1 MPINRAGLLLLAPL
15 LLALPSAAPVSAKTV
30 ELILDASGSMNAQLP
45 GGETRLAAAK
55 TAVAKVVALLPKD
68 TDLAFRAYGH
78 QSPREKHD
86 CNDTQLLVSFGAAGG
101 NGAQIESSARG
112 LTARGYTPITRVLE
126 LAAKDF
132 ISGGKKGEKAIV
144 LVSDGKETCD
154 GDPCA
159 TAAALAAAGAE
170 LSIHA
175 IGFEVDLAARKQLQ
189 CIAKVARGSYADAAG
204 AAQLA
209 AALQQAVAAK
219 MEKVAP
225 LGKEPGNLQ
234 VKGADLIGHVVKDAA
249 TGKIVGEISSTID
262 TVKVPAGLYHVA
274 FGNAWWKSVSVE
286 SGKTTVLEPAILE
299 VENAGLNGHT
309 VLDSETGAK
318 IAEVSSIKK
327 SVTLLPGVYE
337 ITFGKLVWPLVK
349 VDGGK
354 KTLLRP
360 GRLKVEG
367 ASFGGHKVKTAAGAD
382 AGEVSNMAATLPLP
396 PGDYT
401 VEIGGQPVAFKIAEG
416 ETTTLKAK

>member
-1 MPINRAGLLLLAPL
+1 MKPAFVAVLLSALLAPT
-15 LLALPSAAPVSAKTV
+15 ALSAKTI

-45 GGETRLAAAK
+45 SGDSRLAAAK
-55 TAVAKVVALLPKD
+55 KAVSQLVAGLPKD
-68 TDLAFRAYGH
+68 TELAFRAYGH

-86 CNDTQLLVSFGAAGG
+86 CNDTQLLVNFGAAGA
-101 NGAQIESSARG
+101 NGAQVDASSRG

-132 ISGGKKGEKAIV
+132 IAGNKKGEKAIV

-159 TAAALAAAGAE
+159 TAAALAAADVE

-175 IGFEVDLAARKQLQ
+175 IGFEVDIAARKQLQ
-189 CIAKVARGSYADAAG
+189 CIAKVARGSYADAG
-204 AAQLA
+204 DAAQLA
-209 AALQQAVAAK
+209 AALRQAVVAK
-219 MEKVAP
+219 METVAP
-225 LGKEPGNLQ
+225 MGKEPGNLQ
-234 VKGADLIGHVVKDAA
+234 VKGADLAGHQVKDAA
-249 TGKIVGEISSTID
+249 GKVAGEISSTVD
-262 TVKVPAGLYHVA
+262 TIKLPPGLYQVS

-286 SGKTTVLEPAILE
+286 SKKLTVLEPAILE
-299 VENAGLNGHT
+299 VENAGINGHP
-309 VLDSETGAK
+309 VMDSETGAK

-327 SVTLLPGVYE
+327 AVTLLPGVYDVG
-337 ITFGKLVWPLVK
+337 FSKLVWPLVK
-349 VDGGK
+349 IDGGK

-367 ASFGGHKVKTAAGAD
+367 ASFNGHKVKTAAGVD

-401 VEIGGQPVAFKIAEG
+401 VDIGGKAVPFKIAPG
-416 ETTTLKAK
+416 QTVSVPAK

>member
-1 MPINRAGLLLLAPL
+1 MKRAAAFLLCLVLP
-15 LLALPSAAPVSAKTV
+15 ALPARAKTL
-30 ELILDASGSMNAQLP
+30 ELILDASGSMNANLP
-45 GGETRLAAAK
+45 GGDTRLAAAK
-55 TAVAKVVALLPKD
+55 KAVAQVVAGLPAD
-68 TDLAFRAYGH
+68 TQLAFRAYGH

-86 CNDTQLLVSFGAAGG
+86 CQDTQLLVPFGPAGEV
-101 NGAQIESSARG
+101 GAKVDASARA

-132 ISGGKKGEKAIV
+132 AGKTGEKVIV

-159 TAAALAAAGAE
+159 TAAALAAADID

-175 IGFEVDLAARKQLQ
+175 IGFEVDLAAKKQLQ
-189 CIAKVARGSYADAAG
+189 CIAQVARGTYTDAGG

-209 AALQQAVAAK
+209 EALRQAVVAK

-234 VKGADLIGHVVKDAA
+234 VKGADLGGHEVRNAA
-249 TGKIVGEISSTID
+249 GAKVGEVSSTIE
-262 TVKVPAGLYHVA
+262 TIKLPPGLYQVS
-274 FGNAWWKSVSVE
+274 FGNAWWKSVQVE
-286 SGKTTVLEPAILE
+286 SKKLTVLEPAILE
-299 VENAGLNGHT
+299 IENASLQGHA

-318 IAEVSSIKK
+318 IAEVSSIK
-327 SVTLLPGVYE
+327 SRASLLPGVYD

-349 VDGGK
+349 IDGGK
-354 KTLLRP
+354 KTTLRP

-367 ASFGGHKVKTAAGAD
+367 ASFNGHKVRTAAGAEV
-382 AGEVSNMAATLPLP
+382 GEVSNMASTLPLP

-401 VEIGGQPVAFKIAEG
+401 VDIGGKAVPFKIVEG
-416 ETTTLKAK
+416 ETVVVPAK